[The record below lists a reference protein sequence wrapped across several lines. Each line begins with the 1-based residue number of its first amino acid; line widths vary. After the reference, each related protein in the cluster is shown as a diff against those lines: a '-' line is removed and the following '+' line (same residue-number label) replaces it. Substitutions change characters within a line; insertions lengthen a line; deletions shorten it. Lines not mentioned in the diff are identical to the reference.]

1 MRWVTNVLVTYSPS
15 QLIQDSFRRDAC
27 KYEAVMHV
35 YPNQTSLGSTG
46 LQSKHQ
52 NIMVGSPLSTMFLRL
67 CHLNRILWAVL
78 LVANQSKRITKI
90 HWHDFSCINA
100 ALFDF
105 LRWIFFWPKIWPSLA
120 KFGPIFGAKFFLL
133 SRQEGICQYELNP
146 KVWHFYLCQFKS
158 YSTMCFQTIQGQCLF
173 DLAAYKNYQLVKTCL
188 KPYCMG
194 SKY

>member
-1 MRWVTNVLVTYSPS
+1 MKNHAS
-15 QLIQDSFRRDAC
+15 DFFRKLFC
-27 KYEAVMHV
+27 
-35 YPNQTSLGSTG
+35 LW
-46 LQSKHQ
+46 Q
-52 NIMVGSPLSTMFLRL
+52 NLPKWDF
-67 CHLNRILWAVL
+67 
-78 LVANQSKRITKI
+78 ANQSKMITKI

-105 LRWIFFWPKIWPSLA
+105 LGWNFFWPKIWPSLA

-173 DLAAYKNYQLVKTCL
+173 DLAAFKITNWSKRASNHIVWAPSIIFNLSLTLLDESGPYSSFEDRQYKGFL
-188 KPYCMG
+188 K
-194 SKY
+194 KF